1 MSAPLCNPMT
11 SKGGTAPLCN
21 PPLRVAVDARP
32 LDIPYLRSQ
41 GIGRYAHGLLGPL
54 AEVAAERGGQ
64 LVLLREPTSG
74 PAAFAQPGGD
84 PEPTSALPG
93 APTLRLRRPQLPPRL
108 ADWPEH
114 LLLPIDLRRTRAQLL
129 HALSIY
135 RTAVRPGLP
144 SVMTMHDVI
153 PLMWPD
159 EYMRTGLKYRVLYAA
174 ARRARLLLAV
184 SEASRRDILDH
195 LDVDPGRVLT
205 VHEAAD
211 ARFAPADPRG
221 VRERLGLKGPYV
233 LYVGGLSSPDP
244 RKNAAG
250 LIDAFERWRVA
261 GGREETLVLAGELS
275 GPGEELRASAQRAG
289 ARVLFAGFA
298 PDEELP
304 ALYSGASCFVTAS
317 RYEGFGLP
325 ALEAI
330 SCATPVAA
338 FDAGAV
344 PEVAGPGALMAPPG
358 DLASLMGAVGRICDE
373 PELRR
378 RLANQGREH
387 ARRFSWRRTAE
398 LTWAAYEQAARGG
411 AKGDA
416 APL

>member
-1 MSAPLCNPMT
+1 MSGRASKGGAAPLCNPMP
-11 SKGGTAPLCN
+11 SKGGAAPLCN
-21 PPLRVAVDARP
+21 PPLRVVVDARP

-54 AEVAAERGGQ
+54 AEVAAERGGE
-64 LVLLREPTSG
+64 LVLLRESSAKL
-74 PAAFAQPGGD
+74 AAFAHAPETGGAR
-84 PEPTSALPG
+84 PPVATV
-93 APTLRLRRPQLPPRL
+93 RVRRPRLPSRL

-114 LLLPIDLRRTRAQLL
+114 LLLPVDLRRTRAQLL
-129 HALSIY
+129 HALSVY
-135 RTAVRPGLP
+135 RTAIRPGLP

-159 EYMRTGLKYRVLYAA
+159 EYVRTGLKYRMLYSA

-195 LDVDPGRVLT
+195 LDVDPGRVIC

-211 ARFAPADPRG
+211 ERFVPTDPLD
-221 VRERLGLKGPYV
+221 VRAKLGLEGPYV

-244 RKNAAG
+244 RKNAGG
-250 LIDAFERWRVA
+250 LIDAFESWRAA
-261 GGREETLVLAGELS
+261 GGREETLVLAGQLG
-275 GPGEELRASAQRAG
+275 GPGAQLRAGAERAG
-289 ARVLFAGFA
+289 ARVVFAGFV

-325 ALEAI
+325 ALEAV

-338 FDAGAV
+338 FDVGAV
-344 PEVAGPGALMAPPG
+344 PEVAGPGALLAPTG
-358 DLASLMGAVGRICDE
+358 DLAALMQAVGRLCDE
-373 PELRR
+373 PDLRR
-378 RLANQGREH
+378 RLAAQGREH
-387 ARRFSWRRTAE
+387 ARSFSWRRTAE
-398 LTWAAYEQAARGG
+398 LTWAAYERATGG
-411 AKGDA
+411 R
-416 APL
+416 

>member
-1 MSAPLCNPMT
+1 MS
-11 SKGGTAPLCN
+11 G
-21 PPLRVAVDARP
+21 LRVVVDARP
-32 LDIPYLRSQ
+32 LDIPYLRTQ

-54 AEVAAERGGQ
+54 GDVAAERGGE
-64 LVLLREPTSG
+64 LVLLRESG
-74 PAAFAQPGGD
+74 AESAAFAH
-84 PEPTSALPG
+84 APG
-93 APTLRLRRPQLPPRL
+93 AAGSTPPGDTRRVRRPRLPARL

-114 LLLPIDLRRTRAQLL
+114 LLLPLDLRRTRAQLL
-129 HALSIY
+129 HALSVY

-159 EYMRTGLKYRVLYAA
+159 EYVRTGLKYRMLYAA

-195 LDVDPGRVLT
+195 LDVDPGRVIC

-211 ARFAPADPRG
+211 ERFVPTDPRE
-221 VRERLGLKGPYV
+221 VRDRLGLQGPYL

-250 LIDAFERWRVA
+250 LIDAFERWRAA
-261 GGREETLVLAGELS
+261 GEREETLVLAGQL
-275 GPGEELRASAQRAG
+275 GAPGEDLQARARRAG
-289 ARVLFAGFA
+289 ARVVFAGFV

-304 ALYSGASCFVTAS
+304 ALYSCATCFVTAS

-325 ALEAI
+325 ALEAV

-344 PEVAGPGALMAPPG
+344 PEVAGPGALLAPTG
-358 DLASLMGAVGRICDE
+358 DLAALMSAVGRLCDE
-373 PELRR
+373 PDLRR
-378 RLANQGREH
+378 RLAEQGRDH
-387 ARRFSWRRTAE
+387 AQGFSWRRTAE
-398 LTWAAYEQAARGG
+398 LTWAAYERAVT
-411 AKGDA
+411 
-416 APL
+416 AP

>member
-1 MSAPLCNPMT
+1 MT

-21 PPLRVAVDARP
+21 PPTSKGGTAPLCNPPGLRVAVDARP

-54 AEVAAERGGQ
+54 AEVAAERGGE
-64 LVLLREPTSG
+64 LVLLREPTAE
-74 PAAFAQPGGD
+74 PAAFAHAAGAAGP
-84 PEPTSALPG
+84 AG
-93 APTLRLRRPQLPPRL
+93 APPPVATRHLRRPRLPARL

-114 LLLPIDLRRTRAQLL
+114 LLLPLDLRRTGAQLL
-129 HALSIY
+129 HALSLY

-159 EYMRTGLKYRVLYAA
+159 EYVRTGLKYRALYAA

-184 SEASRRDILDH
+184 SEAARRDILAH
-195 LDVDPGRVLT
+195 LDVEPGRVLT

-211 ARFAPADPRG
+211 ERFAPADPRG
-221 VRERLGLKGPYV
+221 VRERLDLQGPYV

-250 LIDAFERWRVA
+250 LIDAFERWRA
-261 GGREETLVLAGELS
+261 ACGREETLVLAGQL
-275 GPGEELRASAQRAG
+275 GAAGEELRTRAERSR
-289 ARVLFAGFA
+289 AKVLFAGFV

-304 ALYSGASCFVTAS
+304 GLYSGASCFVTAS
-317 RYEGFGLP
+317 CYEGFGLP

-344 PEVAGPGALMAPPG
+344 PEVAGPGALLAPPG
-358 DLASLMGAVGRICDE
+358 DLEALMGAVGRICDDHF
-373 PELRR
+373 LRR
-378 RLANQGREH
+378 RLAAKGREH
-387 ARRFSWRRTAE
+387 ARGFSWRRTAE
-398 LTWAAYEQAARGG
+398 LTWAAYERATGAA
-411 AKGDA
+411 
-416 APL
+416 

>member
-1 MSAPLCNPMT
+1 MSGTP

-21 PPLRVAVDARP
+21 PPLRVVVDARP
-32 LDIPYLRSQ
+32 LDIAYLRTQ
-41 GIGRYAHGLLGPL
+41 GIGRYAHGLMGPL
-54 AEVAAERGGQ
+54 GDVAAERGGE
-64 LVLLREPTSG
+64 LVMLREAG
-74 PAAFAQPGGD
+74 AEAAAFAH
-84 PEPTSALPG
+84 APG
-93 APTLRLRRPQLPPRL
+93 AAGDTAPVDTRRVRRPRLPHRL

-114 LLLPIDLRRTRAQLL
+114 LLLPVDLRRARAQLL
-129 HALSIY
+129 HALSVY

-144 SVMTMHDVI
+144 TVMTMHDVI

-159 EYMRTGLKYRVLYAA
+159 EYVRTGLKYRMLYAA

-184 SEASRRDILDH
+184 SEASRRDILAH
-195 LDVDPGRVLT
+195 LDVDPGRVIC

-211 ARFAPADPRG
+211 ERFVPTDPRD
-221 VRERLGLKGPYV
+221 VRARLGLKGPYL

-250 LIDAFERWRVA
+250 LIDGFESWRAA
-261 GGREETLVLAGELS
+261 GGREETLVLAGQLG
-275 GPGEELRASAQRAG
+275 GPGEELQARARRAG
-289 ARVLFAGFA
+289 ARVVFAGFV

-325 ALEAI
+325 ALEAV

-344 PEVAGPGALMAPPG
+344 PEVAGPGALLAPTG
-358 DLASLMGAVGRICDE
+358 DMEALMRAVGRLCDE
-373 PELRR
+373 PDLRR
-378 RLANQGREH
+378 RLAAQGSHH
-387 ARRFSWRRTAE
+387 ARSFSWRRTAE
-398 LTWAAYEQAARGG
+398 LTWAAYERAV
-411 AKGDA
+411 AK
-416 APL
+416 